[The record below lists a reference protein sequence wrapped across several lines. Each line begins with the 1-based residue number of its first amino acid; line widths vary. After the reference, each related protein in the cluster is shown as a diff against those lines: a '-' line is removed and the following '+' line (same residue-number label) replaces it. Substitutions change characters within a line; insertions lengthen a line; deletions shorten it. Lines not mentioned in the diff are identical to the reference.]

1 MDKEK
6 LYNCV
11 KAFNDL
17 LDIRYHIVL
26 GKAGRTAEF
35 IVSFDKSDCHHLMGL
50 HYLHDRT
57 DRRGRNIIFDELLSS
72 DEIREYYS
80 TSDFWS
86 DELEERVLCTTNLG
100 KILDDENTIFR
111 FNSKRL
117 QIYSKITA
125 EYLMEYISE
134 ELEGTN
140 ITDAYLFIDKRNN
153 SDERYC
159 KSVFAK
165 GERDYTLRQ
174 AKWAMLYKE
183 KEHISTG
190 KREVLYHHKSYLI
203 K

>member
-26 GKAGRTAEF
+26 GKAGR
-35 IVSFDKSDCHHLMGL
+35 
-50 HYLHDRT
+50 
-57 DRRGRNIIFDELLSS
+57 
-72 DEIREYYS
+72 
-80 TSDFWS
+80 
-86 DELEERVLCTTNLG
+86 
-100 KILDDENTIFR
+100 
-111 FNSKRL
+111 
-117 QIYSKITA
+117 TA